1 MKLLITFTALPDE
14 LVKLRATARTHLAPL
29 RFGEP
34 SLVSAKK
41 SAQLMYHCARAKC
54 LSLDLVE
61 F

>member
-41 SAQLMYHCARAKC
+41 SAQ
-54 LSLDLVE
+54 
-61 F
+61 